1 MKSFTQDEYLRLI
14 EECAEQEYGDETDN
28 PEYEYTWM
36 SDKASYIKSKIKNPT
51 SGTIDLSKI
60 KKESIKD
67 TLFKSTVFKI
77 GTFTIKVTKYHSYP
91 IKNNTNQDL
100 KIDLAFLHDVTK
112 TPSGAPCK
120 MQYKFDIGKDSRFTN
135 RPWLIYL
142 TDNSSMKNVPIEEA
156 VEVIRWFQGLIRMT
170 AFL

>member
-60 KKESIKD
+60 KKEAIKD

-77 GTFTIKVTKYHSYP
+77 GIFTIRITKYHITP
-91 IKNNTNQDL
+91 VKNNIL
-100 KIDLAFLHDVTK
+100 KIDLTFLHDVTK
-112 TPSGAPCK
+112 TSSGAPCK
-120 MQYKFDIGKDSRFTN
+120 MQYKFEIGKDSRFAN